1 MLANVVLVFL
11 WFGITAYVLLAGADF
26 GAGFWDLLAGSAR
39 GGAPQRQRIAESIGP
54 VWEANHVWLI
64 FALVVTWTGFP
75 TVFAS
80 IASTLYIP
88 LTIVAFGI
96 ILRGSAFAFRKTV
109 TEVAVQRI
117 FGASFALSSVITPF
131 FLGMIAGAIASD
143 RVPLGLAQGNVF
155 GSWLTPTSVIGGAL
169 AVEVAA
175 YLAAVYLIRDCDRA
189 GDTAMAAY
197 FRVRALI
204 MGVVTGVTALVG
216 IAVLHA
222 DAPVLYAGL
231 THRGLPLVVLSA
243 LAGALSIV
251 LLLLNHHVAV
261 RITAALAVV
270 CVLWAW
276 GVAQYPDILSGTVTV
291 NAAAAPQATLVV
303 LVVTLAVG
311 TALLIPSM
319 LLLYRVQAN
328 PSPSTHKRD
337 LPDAH
342 S

>member
-1 MLANVVLVFL
+1 MLANIVLVFL
-11 WFGITAYVLLAGADF
+11 WGGITAYVLLGGADF
-26 GAGFWDLLAGSAR
+26 GAGFWDLLAGSATTGKAR
-39 GGAPQRQRIAESIGP
+39 RQRIAESIGP

-88 LTIVAFGI
+88 LTIVAFGV

-109 TEVAVQRI
+109 TEVAIQRI
-117 FGASFALSSVITPF
+117 FGVSFALSSVITPF
-131 FLGMIAGAIASD
+131 FLGMIAGAIASG
-143 RVPLGLAQGNVF
+143 RVPLGLAQGNVI
-155 GSWLTPTSVIGGAL
+155 GSWVNPTSVIGGAL

-189 GDTAMAAY
+189 GDLEMAAY
-197 FRVRALI
+197 FRTRALV
-204 MGVVTGVTALVG
+204 MGVVTGLTALLG

-222 DAPVLYAGL
+222 DAPLLYNGL
-231 THRGLPLVVLSA
+231 THHGLPLVVLSA
-243 LAGALSIV
+243 VFGAFSLV
-251 LLLLNHHVAV
+251 LLVRGNHVAV

-270 CVLWAW
+270 SVLWAW

-303 LVVTLAVG
+303 LVITLAVG
-311 TALLIPSM
+311 TALLIPSL
-319 LLLYRVQAN
+319 LLLYGLQATPT
-328 PSPSTHKRD
+328 PSSRNRD

>member
-1 MLANVVLVFL
+1 MLANIVLVFL
-11 WFGITAYVLLAGADF
+11 WGGITAYVLLGGADF
-26 GAGFWDLLAGSAR
+26 GAGFWDLLAGSATVGKAR
-39 GGAPQRQRIAESIGP
+39 RERIAESIGP

-88 LTIVAFGI
+88 LTIVAFGV

-109 TEVAVQRI
+109 TEVAIQRI
-117 FGASFALSSVITPF
+117 FGVSFALSSVITPF
-131 FLGMIAGAIASD
+131 FLGMIAGAIASG
-143 RVPLGLAQGNVF
+143 RVPLGIARGDVI
-155 GSWLTPTSVIGGAL
+155 GSWFNPTSAIGGAL

-189 GDTAMAAY
+189 GDREMAAY
-197 FRVRALI
+197 FRTRALV
-204 MGVVTGVTALVG
+204 MGVVTGVTALLG

-222 DAPVLYAGL
+222 DAPLLYNGL
-231 THRGLPLVVLSA
+231 THHGLPLVLLSA
-243 LAGALSIV
+243 AFGALS
-251 LLLLNHHVAV
+251 LLLLVRNNHIAV

-270 CVLWAW
+270 TVLWAW

-303 LVVTLAVG
+303 LVITLAVG
-311 TALLIPSM
+311 TALLIPSL
-319 LLLYRVQAN
+319 LLLYGFQAT
-328 PSPSTHKRD
+328 PTASSRG
-337 LPDAH
+337 
-342 S
+342 

>member
-1 MLANVVLVFL
+1 MLANIVLVFL
-11 WFGITAYVLLAGADF
+11 WGGITAYVLLGGADF
-26 GAGFWDLLAGSAR
+26 GAGFWDLLAGSATTGKAR
-39 GGAPQRQRIAESIGP
+39 RQRIAESIGP

-88 LTIVAFGI
+88 LTIVAFGV

-109 TEVAVQRI
+109 TEVAIQRI
-117 FGASFALSSVITPF
+117 FGVSFALSSVITPF
-131 FLGMIAGAIASD
+131 FLGMIAGAIASG
-143 RVPLGLAQGNVF
+143 RVPLGLAQGNVI
-155 GSWLTPTSVIGGAL
+155 GSWLNPTSVMGGAL

-189 GDTAMAAY
+189 GDLEMAAY
-197 FRVRALI
+197 FRTRALV
-204 MGVVTGVTALVG
+204 MGVVTGLTALLG
-216 IAVLHA
+216 IAVLRA
-222 DAPVLYAGL
+222 DAPLLYNGL
-231 THRGLPLVVLSA
+231 THHGLPLVVLSA
-243 LAGALSIV
+243 VFGAFSLV
-251 LLLLNHHVAV
+251 LLVRGNHVAV

-270 CVLWAW
+270 SVLWAW

-303 LVVTLAVG
+303 LVITLAVG
-311 TALLIPSM
+311 TALLIPSL
-319 LLLYRVQAN
+319 LLLYGLQAT
-328 PSPSTHKRD
+328 PTPSTRNRD

>member
-11 WFGITAYVLLAGADF
+11 WGGITAYVLLGGADF
-26 GAGFWDLLAGSAR
+26 GAGFWDLLAGSAE
-39 GGAPQRQRIAESIGP
+39 GGAPQRQRIAQSIGP

-117 FGASFALSSVITPF
+117 FGLSFALSSVITPF
-131 FLGMIAGAIASD
+131 FLGMIAGAIASG
-143 RVPLGLAQGNVF
+143 RVPLGVAQGNVIS
-155 GSWLTPTSVIGGAL
+155 SWLNPTSVVGGAL

-189 GDTAMAAY
+189 GNSQMASY
-197 FRVRALI
+197 FRLRALV
-204 MGVVTGVTALVG
+204 MGVVTGVTALLG

-222 DAPVLYAGL
+222 DAPLLYSGL
-231 THRGLPLVVLSA
+231 THRGLPLVILSA
-243 LAGALSIV
+243 LAGALSIG

-261 RITAALAVV
+261 RLTAALAVV
-270 CVLWAW
+270 SVLWAW
-276 GVAQYPDILSGTVTV
+276 GAAQYPDILSGTVTV
-291 NAAAAPQATLVV
+291 SAAAAPQPTLVV
-303 LVVTLAVG
+303 LVITLAVG
-311 TALLIPSM
+311 TVLLIPSL
-319 LLLYRVQAN
+319 LLLYGVQAS
-328 PSPSTHKRD
+328 PTPSTHQD

>member
-11 WFGITAYVLLAGADF
+11 WGGITAYVLLGGADF
-26 GAGFWDLLAGSAR
+26 GAGFWDLLAGSAE
-39 GGAPQRQRIAESIGP
+39 GGAPQRQRIAQSIGP

-117 FGASFALSSVITPF
+117 FGLSFALSSVITPF
-131 FLGMIAGAIASD
+131 FLGMIAGAIASG
-143 RVPLGLAQGNVF
+143 RVPLGVAQGNVIS
-155 GSWLTPTSVIGGAL
+155 SWLNPTSVVGGAL

-189 GDTAMAAY
+189 GDLQMASY
-197 FRVRALI
+197 FRLRALV
-204 MGVVTGVTALVG
+204 MGVVTGVTALLG

-222 DAPVLYAGL
+222 DAPLLYSGL
-231 THRGLPLVVLSA
+231 THRGLPLVILSA
-243 LAGALSIV
+243 LAGALSIG

-261 RITAALAVV
+261 RLTAALAVV
-270 CVLWAW
+270 SVLWAW
-276 GVAQYPDILSGTVTV
+276 GAAQYPDILSGTVTV
-291 NAAAAPQATLVV
+291 SAAAAPQPTLVV
-303 LVVTLAVG
+303 LVITLAVG
-311 TALLIPSM
+311 TVLLIPSL
-319 LLLYRVQAN
+319 LLLYGVQAS
-328 PSPSTHKRD
+328 PTPSTHQD

>member
-11 WFGITAYVLLAGADF
+11 WGGITAYVLLGCADF
-26 GAGFWDLLAGSAR
+26 GAGFWDLLAGSATAGKAR
-39 GGAPQRQRIAESIGP
+39 RERIAESIGP

-88 LTIVAFGI
+88 LTIVAFGV

-109 TEVAVQRI
+109 TEVGIQRI

-131 FLGMIAGAIASD
+131 FLGMIAGAIASG
-143 RVPLGLAQGNVF
+143 RVPPGIAQGDVI
-155 GSWLTPTSVIGGAL
+155 GSWLNPTSVIGGAL

-189 GDTAMAAY
+189 GDQEMAAY
-197 FRVRALI
+197 FRTRALI
-204 MGVVTGVTALVG
+204 MGVVTGVTALLG

-222 DAPVLYAGL
+222 DAPLLYSGL
-231 THRGLPLVVLSA
+231 THHGLPLVVLSA
-243 LAGALSIV
+243 VFGALSLV
-251 LLLLNHHVAV
+251 LLLRGRNHIAV

-270 CVLWAW
+270 SVLWAW

-311 TALLIPSM
+311 TALLIPSL
-319 LLLYRVQAN
+319 LLLYGFQAT
-328 PSPSTHKRD
+328 PTASSG
-337 LPDAH
+337 

>member
-11 WFGITAYVLLAGADF
+11 WGGITAYVLLGGADF

-39 GGAPQRQRIAESIGP
+39 GGAPQRQRIAQSIGP

-109 TEVAVQRI
+109 TQIAVQRI
-117 FGASFALSSVITPF
+117 FGISFALSSVITPF
-131 FLGMIAGAIASD
+131 FLGMIAGAIASG
-143 RVPLGLAQGNVF
+143 RVPLGVAQGNVVS
-155 GSWLTPTSVIGGAL
+155 SWLNPTSVIGGAL

-175 YLAAVYLIRDCDRA
+175 YLAAVYLIRDCERA
-189 GDTAMAAY
+189 GDAQMAAY
-197 FRVRALI
+197 FRVRALV
-204 MGVVTGVTALVG
+204 MGVVTGVTALLG

-222 DAPVLYAGL
+222 DAPVLYSGL
-231 THRGLPLVVLSA
+231 THRGLALVVLSA

-251 LLLLNHHVAV
+251 LILLNRHVAV
-261 RITAALAVV
+261 RLTAALAVV
-270 CVLWAW
+270 SVLWAW
-276 GVAQYPDILSGTVTV
+276 GAAQYPDILSGTVTV
-291 NAAAAPQATLVV
+291 NAAAAPEATLVV
-303 LVVTLAVG
+303 LVITLAVG
-311 TALLIPSM
+311 TVLLIPSL
-319 LLLYRVQAN
+319 LLLYGVQAS
-328 PSPSTHKRD
+328 PTPSTHRD

>member
-11 WFGITAYVLLAGADF
+11 WGGITAYVLLGGADF

-109 TEVAVQRI
+109 TDVAVQRV

-131 FLGMIAGAIASD
+131 FLGMIAGAIASG
-143 RVPLGLAQGNVF
+143 RVPLGVAQGNVIS
-155 GSWLTPTSVIGGAL
+155 SWFNPTSLIGGAL

-189 GDTAMAAY
+189 GDPQMAAS
-197 FRVRALI
+197 FRARELI
-204 MGVVTGVTALVG
+204 MGVITGVTALVG

-222 DAPVLYAGL
+222 DAPLLYSGL
-231 THRGLPLVVLSA
+231 THSGLPLVALST
-243 LAGALSIV
+243 LFGALSLI
-251 LLLLNHHVAV
+251 LLLRGNHVAV

-270 CVLWAW
+270 SVLWAW

-291 NAAAAPQATLVV
+291 HAAAAPQATLVV
-303 LVVTLAVG
+303 LVITLAVG
-311 TALLIPSM
+311 TALLIPAL
-319 LLLYRVQAN
+319 LLLYGLQSN
-328 PSPSTHKRD
+328 PTASSRTRD

>member
-11 WFGITAYVLLAGADF
+11 WGGITAYVLLGGADF
-26 GAGFWDLLAGSAR
+26 GAGFWDLLAGSATVGKAR
-39 GGAPQRQRIAESIGP
+39 RERIAESIGP

-88 LTIVAFGI
+88 MTTVAFGV

-109 TEVAVQRI
+109 TEVAIQRI
-117 FGASFALSSVITPF
+117 FGVSFALSSVITPF
-131 FLGMIAGAIASD
+131 FLGMIAGAIASG
-143 RVPLGLAQGNVF
+143 RVPLGIARGDVI
-155 GSWLTPTSVIGGAL
+155 GSWLNPTSAIGGTL

-189 GDTAMAAY
+189 GDLEMAAY
-197 FRVRALI
+197 FRTRALV
-204 MGVVTGVTALVG
+204 MGVITGVTALIG

-222 DAPVLYAGL
+222 DAPLLYNGL
-231 THRGLPLVVLSA
+231 THHGLPLVVLSA
-243 LAGALSIV
+243 VFGALSLV
-251 LLLLNHHVAV
+251 LLLRGKHIAV

-270 CVLWAW
+270 SVLWAW

-303 LVVTLAVG
+303 LVITLAVG
-311 TALLIPSM
+311 TALLIPAL
-319 LLLYRVQAN
+319 LLLYGFQAT
-328 PSPSTHKRD
+328 PTASSRG
-337 LPDAH
+337 
-342 S
+342 

>member
-11 WFGITAYVLLAGADF
+11 WGGITAYVLLGGADF
-26 GAGFWDLLAGSAR
+26 GAGFWDLLAGSATAGKAR
-39 GGAPQRQRIAESIGP
+39 RERIAESIGP

-88 LTIVAFGI
+88 LTIVAFGV

-109 TEVAVQRI
+109 TEVAIQRI
-117 FGASFALSSVITPF
+117 FGVSFALSSVITPF
-131 FLGMIAGAIASD
+131 FLGMIAGAIASG
-143 RVPLGLAQGNVF
+143 RVPLGIAQGDVI
-155 GSWLTPTSVIGGAL
+155 GSWLNPTSVIGGAL

-189 GDTAMAAY
+189 GDSEMAAY
-197 FRVRALI
+197 FRTRALV
-204 MGVVTGVTALVG
+204 MGVVTGITALLG

-222 DAPVLYAGL
+222 DAPLLYNGL
-231 THRGLPLVVLSA
+231 THHGLPLVVLSA
-243 LAGALSIV
+243 VFGALSLV
-251 LLLLNHHVAV
+251 LLLRGNHIAV

-270 CVLWAW
+270 SVLWAW

-303 LVVTLAVG
+303 LVITLAVG
-311 TALLIPSM
+311 TALLIPSL
-319 LLLYRVQAN
+319 LLLYGFQAT
-328 PSPSTHKRD
+328 PTASSR
-337 LPDAH
+337 

>member
-11 WFGITAYVLLAGADF
+11 WGGITAYVLLGGADF
-26 GAGFWDLLAGSAR
+26 GAGFWDLLAGSAE
-39 GGAPQRQRIAESIGP
+39 GGAPQRQRIAQSIGP

-117 FGASFALSSVITPF
+117 FGLSFALSSVITPF
-131 FLGMIAGAIASD
+131 FLGMIAGAIASG
-143 RVPLGLAQGNVF
+143 RVPLGVAQGNVIS
-155 GSWLTPTSVIGGAL
+155 SWLNPTSVIGGAL

-189 GDTAMAAY
+189 GDSQMASY
-197 FRVRALI
+197 FRLRALV
-204 MGVVTGVTALVG
+204 MGVVTGVTALLG

-222 DAPVLYAGL
+222 DAPSLYSGL
-231 THRGLPLVVLSA
+231 THRGLPLVILSA
-243 LAGALSIV
+243 LAGALSIG

-261 RITAALAVV
+261 RLTAALAVV
-270 CVLWAW
+270 SVLWAW
-276 GVAQYPDILSGTVTV
+276 GAAQYPDILSGTVTV
-291 NAAAAPQATLVV
+291 SAAAAPQPTLVV
-303 LVVTLAVG
+303 LVITLAVG
-311 TALLIPSM
+311 TVLLIPS
-319 LLLYRVQAN
+319 LLVLYGVQAS
-328 PSPSTHKRD
+328 PTPSTHQD

>member
-11 WFGITAYVLLAGADF
+11 WSGITAYVLLAGADF
-26 GAGFWDLLAGSAR
+26 GAGFWDLLAGSAH
-39 GGAPQRQRIAESIGP
+39 GGAPQRQRIAASIGP

-109 TEVAVQRI
+109 TRVAVQRI

-131 FLGMIAGAIASD
+131 FLGMIAGAIASG
-143 RVPLGLAQGNVF
+143 RVPVGIAQGSVIS
-155 GSWLTPTSVIGGAL
+155 SWLNPTSVIGGAL
-169 AVEVAA
+169 AVEVCA
-175 YLAAVYLIRDCDRA
+175 YLAAVYLIRDCERA
-189 GDTAMAAY
+189 GEGDLAAH
-197 FRVRALI
+197 FRIRALV
-204 MGVVTGVTALVG
+204 MGVITGATAIVG

-222 DAPVLYAGL
+222 DAPVLYSGL

-243 LAGALSIV
+243 LFGGMS
-251 LLLLNHHVAV
+251 LLLLLRRSHVSV
-261 RITAALAVV
+261 RVTAALAVV

-291 NAAAAPQATLVV
+291 TAAAAPDATMVV
-303 LVVTLAVG
+303 LVITLGVG
-311 TALLIPSM
+311 TALLIPSL
-319 LLLYRVQAN
+319 LLLYGLQA
-328 PSPSTHKRD
+328 SATPSTSNRD
-337 LPDAH
+337 LPEAH

>member
-11 WFGITAYVLLAGADF
+11 WGGITAYVLLGGADF
-26 GAGFWDLLAGSAR
+26 GAGFWDLLAGSATVGKAR
-39 GGAPQRQRIAESIGP
+39 RERIAESIGP

-88 LTIVAFGI
+88 MTIVAFGV

-109 TEVAVQRI
+109 TEVAIQRI
-117 FGASFALSSVITPF
+117 FGVSFALSSVITPF
-131 FLGMIAGAIASD
+131 FLGMIAGAIASG
-143 RVPLGLAQGNVF
+143 RVPLGIARGDVI
-155 GSWLTPTSVIGGAL
+155 GSWLTPTSAIGGTL

-189 GDTAMAAY
+189 GDLEMATY
-197 FRVRALI
+197 FRTRALV
-204 MGVVTGVTALVG
+204 MGVITGVTALIG

-222 DAPVLYAGL
+222 DAPLLYNGL
-231 THRGLPLVVLSA
+231 THHGLPLVVLSA
-243 LAGALSIV
+243 VFGALSLV
-251 LLLLNHHVAV
+251 LLLRGNHIAV

-270 CVLWAW
+270 SVLWAW

-303 LVVTLAVG
+303 LVITLAVG
-311 TALLIPSM
+311 TALLIPSL
-319 LLLYRVQAN
+319 LLLYGFQAT
-328 PSPSTHKRD
+328 PTASSRG
-337 LPDAH
+337 
-342 S
+342 

>member
-11 WFGITAYVLLAGADF
+11 WGGITAYVLLGGADF

-39 GGAPQRQRIAESIGP
+39 GGAPQRQRIAQSIGP

-109 TEVAVQRI
+109 TQIAVQRI
-117 FGASFALSSVITPF
+117 FGISFALSSVITPF
-131 FLGMIAGAIASD
+131 FLGMIAGAIASG
-143 RVPLGLAQGNVF
+143 RVPLGVAQGNVVS
-155 GSWLTPTSVIGGAL
+155 SWLNPTSVIGGAL

-175 YLAAVYLIRDCDRA
+175 YLAAVYLIRDCERA
-189 GDTAMAAY
+189 GDAQMAAY
-197 FRVRALI
+197 FRVRALV
-204 MGVVTGVTALVG
+204 MGVVTGVTALLG

-222 DAPVLYAGL
+222 DAPVLYSGL
-231 THRGLPLVVLSA
+231 THRGLTLVVLSA

-251 LLLLNHHVAV
+251 LILLNRHVAV
-261 RITAALAVV
+261 RLTAALAVV
-270 CVLWAW
+270 SVLWAW
-276 GVAQYPDILSGTVTV
+276 GAAQYPDILSGTVTV
-291 NAAAAPQATLVV
+291 NAAAAPEATLVV
-303 LVVTLAVG
+303 LVITLAVG
-311 TALLIPSM
+311 TVLLIPSL
-319 LLLYRVQAN
+319 LLLYGVQAS
-328 PSPSTHKRD
+328 PTPSTHRD

>member
-11 WFGITAYVLLAGADF
+11 WGGITAYVLLGGADF
-26 GAGFWDLLAGSAR
+26 GAGFWDLLAGSAES
-39 GGAPQRQRIAESIGP
+39 GAPQRQRIAQSIGP

-131 FLGMIAGAIASD
+131 FLGMIAGAIASG
-143 RVPLGLAQGNVF
+143 RVPLGVAQGNVI
-155 GSWLTPTSVIGGAL
+155 GSWLNPTSVIGGAL

-175 YLAAVYLIRDCDRA
+175 YLAAVYLIRDCERV
-189 GDTAMAAY
+189 GDTEMARY
-197 FRVRALI
+197 FRVRALV
-204 MGVVTGVTALVG
+204 MGVITGITALLG

-222 DAPVLYAGL
+222 DAPLLYSGL
-231 THRGLPLVVLSA
+231 THHGLPLVVLSA
-243 LAGALSIV
+243 LFGALSLV
-251 LLLLNHHVAV
+251 LLLRGNHVTV

-270 CVLWAW
+270 SVLWAW

-291 NAAAAPQATLVV
+291 SGAAAPQATLVV
-303 LVVTLAVG
+303 LVVTLAIG

-319 LLLYRVQAN
+319 LLLYWLQAN
-328 PSPSTHKRD
+328 PSPATRTHD

>member
-11 WFGITAYVLLAGADF
+11 WGGITAYVLLGGADF
-26 GAGFWDLLAGSAR
+26 GAGFWDLLAGSATAGKAR
-39 GGAPQRQRIAESIGP
+39 RERIAESIGP

-88 LTIVAFGI
+88 LTIVAFGV

-109 TEVAVQRI
+109 TEVGIQRI

-131 FLGMIAGAIASD
+131 FLGMIAGAIASG
-143 RVPLGLAQGNVF
+143 RVPPGIAQGDVI
-155 GSWLTPTSVIGGAL
+155 GSWLNPTSVIGGAL

-189 GDTAMAAY
+189 GDQEMAAY
-197 FRVRALI
+197 FRTRALI
-204 MGVVTGVTALVG
+204 MGVVTGVTALLG

-222 DAPVLYAGL
+222 DAPLLYSGL
-231 THRGLPLVVLSA
+231 THHGLPLVVLSA
-243 LAGALSIV
+243 VFGALSLV
-251 LLLLNHHVAV
+251 LLLRGRNHIAV

-270 CVLWAW
+270 SVLWAW
-276 GVAQYPDILSGTVTV
+276 GMAQYPDILSGTVTV
-291 NAAAAPQATLVV
+291 TAAAAPQATLVV

-311 TALLIPSM
+311 TALLIPSL
-319 LLLYRVQAN
+319 LLLYGFQAT
-328 PSPSTHKRD
+328 PTASSG
-337 LPDAH
+337 

>member
-11 WFGITAYVLLAGADF
+11 WGGITAYVLLGGADF
-26 GAGFWDLLAGSAR
+26 GAGFWDLLAGSATVGKAR
-39 GGAPQRQRIAESIGP
+39 RERIAESIGP

-88 LTIVAFGI
+88 MTIVAFGV

-109 TEVAVQRI
+109 TEVAIQRI
-117 FGASFALSSVITPF
+117 FGVSFAFSSVITPF
-131 FLGMIAGAIASD
+131 FLGMIAGAIASG
-143 RVPLGLAQGNVF
+143 RVPLGIARGDVI
-155 GSWLTPTSVIGGAL
+155 GSWLTPTSAIGGTL

-189 GDTAMAAY
+189 GDLEMATY
-197 FRVRALI
+197 FRTRALV
-204 MGVVTGVTALVG
+204 MGVITGVTALIG

-222 DAPVLYAGL
+222 DAPLLYNGL
-231 THRGLPLVVLSA
+231 THHGLPLVVLSA
-243 LAGALSIV
+243 VFGALSLV
-251 LLLLNHHVAV
+251 LLLRGNHIAV

-270 CVLWAW
+270 SVLWAW

-303 LVVTLAVG
+303 LVITLAVG
-311 TALLIPSM
+311 TALLIPSL
-319 LLLYRVQAN
+319 LLLYGFQAT
-328 PSPSTHKRD
+328 PTASSRG
-337 LPDAH
+337 
-342 S
+342 

>member
-11 WFGITAYVLLAGADF
+11 WGGITAYVLLGGADF
-26 GAGFWDLLAGSAR
+26 GAGFWDLLAGSATVGKAR
-39 GGAPQRQRIAESIGP
+39 RERIAESIGP

-88 LTIVAFGI
+88 MTIVAFGV

-109 TEVAVQRI
+109 TEVAIQRI
-117 FGASFALSSVITPF
+117 FGVSFALSSVITPF
-131 FLGMIAGAIASD
+131 FLGMIAGAIASG
-143 RVPLGLAQGNVF
+143 RVPLGIARGDVI
-155 GSWLTPTSVIGGAL
+155 GSWLTPTSAIGGTL

-189 GDTAMAAY
+189 GDLEMATY
-197 FRVRALI
+197 FRTRALV
-204 MGVVTGVTALVG
+204 MGVITGVTALIG

-222 DAPVLYAGL
+222 DAPLLYNGL
-231 THRGLPLVVLSA
+231 THHGLPLVMLSA
-243 LAGALSIV
+243 VFGALSLV
-251 LLLLNHHVAV
+251 LLLRGNHIAV

-270 CVLWAW
+270 SVLWAW

-303 LVVTLAVG
+303 LVITLAVG
-311 TALLIPSM
+311 TALLIPSL
-319 LLLYRVQAN
+319 LLLYGFQAT
-328 PSPSTHKRD
+328 PTASSRG
-337 LPDAH
+337 
-342 S
+342 

>member
-11 WFGITAYVLLAGADF
+11 WGGITAYVLLGGADF
-26 GAGFWDLLAGSAR
+26 GAGFWDLLAGSATVGKAR
-39 GGAPQRQRIAESIGP
+39 RERIAESIGP

-88 LTIVAFGI
+88 LTIVAFGV

-109 TEVAVQRI
+109 TEVAIQRI
-117 FGASFALSSVITPF
+117 FGVSFALSSVITPF
-131 FLGMIAGAIASD
+131 FLGMIAGAIASG
-143 RVPLGLAQGNVF
+143 RVPLGIAQGDVI
-155 GSWLTPTSVIGGAL
+155 GSWLNPTSVIGGAL

-189 GDTAMAAY
+189 GDSEMAAY
-197 FRVRALI
+197 FRTRALV
-204 MGVVTGVTALVG
+204 MGVVTGITALLG

-222 DAPVLYAGL
+222 DAPLLYNGL
-231 THRGLPLVVLSA
+231 THHGLPLVVLSA
-243 LAGALSIV
+243 VFGALSLV
-251 LLLLNHHVAV
+251 LLLRGNHIAV

-270 CVLWAW
+270 SVLWAW

-303 LVVTLAVG
+303 LVITLAVG
-311 TALLIPSM
+311 TALLIPSL
-319 LLLYRVQAN
+319 LLLYGFQAT
-328 PSPSTHKRD
+328 PTASSR
-337 LPDAH
+337 

>member
-1 MLANVVLVFL
+1 
-11 WFGITAYVLLAGADF
+11 
-26 GAGFWDLLAGSAR
+26 
-39 GGAPQRQRIAESIGP
+39 
-54 VWEANHVWLI
+54 
-64 FALVVTWTGFP
+64 
-75 TVFAS
+75 
-80 IASTLYIP
+80 
-88 LTIVAFGI
+88 
-96 ILRGSAFAFRKTV
+96 
-109 TEVAVQRI
+109 
-117 FGASFALSSVITPF
+117 
-131 FLGMIAGAIASD
+131 
-143 RVPLGLAQGNVF
+143 
-155 GSWLTPTSVIGGAL
+155 
-169 AVEVAA
+169 
-175 YLAAVYLIRDCDRA
+175 
-189 GDTAMAAY
+189 
-197 FRVRALI
+197 
-204 MGVVTGVTALVG
+204 
-216 IAVLHA
+216 
-222 DAPVLYAGL
+222 VLYAGL

-270 CVLWAW
+270 SVLWAW
-276 GVAQYPDILSGTVTV
+276 GAAQYPDILSGTVTV